1 MKKPRRDER
10 GREGRDAGEEREK
23 IGRKR
28 ERCEGWERRGR
39 DIKKKSRFSVHSAS
53 FLKFFK
59 TLLARK
65 FIILWFSSVL
75 GSRDM

>member
-28 ERCEGWERRGR
+28 EKCEGWERRGR
-39 DIKKKSRFSVHSAS
+39 DIKKNPVSQ
-53 FLKFFK
+53 
-59 TLLARK
+59 
-65 FIILWFSSVL
+65 FIPQVF
-75 GSRDM
+75 